1 MANPPATLSHGDL
14 ASGAWNV
21 LSGSFLRRR
30 TLEDGGP
37 MAATTATIARHG
49 LSERGNLPFIIGA
62 SSVGTLIE
70 WYDFY
75 LYGVLAA
82 FFSKHF
88 FSPALDP
95 NVAFIASLFVFWT
108 GFLVRPFGAIVF
120 GHLGDLIGRK
130 FTFMLTLLLM
140 GAATFIVGLLPGYST
155 IGALAPILLVSMRV
169 LQGLALG
176 GEYGGAA
183 PYIAEHSPDGRRGFY
198 TSWIQTTATMGIVLA
213 LLVILNCRLSFGA
226 QASGEWGWSV
236 PFLLSALLVAL
247 SGYIRLKLEE
257 SPLFARLK
265 EQGKASTNPA
275 ADSFLSGG
283 KNWGLM
289 LVALFG
295 ATAPEGVV
303 WYTGQF
309 YALFYLTTV
318 LKVNYVTV
326 YIIMMIALTFGAP
339 FFVAFG
345 SLSDRIGRR
354 NIMTLGFALAVVTYW
369 PVFTWLGTFKDNP
382 FVLGVLV
389 FYMVIL
395 VTMVYGPI
403 AAFLV
408 ELFPARIRYTS
419 MSLPYH
425 VGNGVFG
432 SLVPAAGASIAAY
445 TGIALSGLFY
455 PMGIAALGVVV
466 SLAFLREPYHRVK
479 IWDEVGGSQ

>member
-1 MANPPATLSHGDL
+1 MT
-14 ASGAWNV
+14 
-21 LSGSFLRRR
+21 
-30 TLEDGGP
+30 
-37 MAATTATIARHG
+37 TTAGVQYAAAPPR
-49 LSERGNLPFIIGA
+49 LNLPFIIGA

-75 LYGVLAA
+75 LYGVLAV

-88 FSPALDP
+88 FSPDLDP

-140 GAATFIVGLLPGYST
+140 GAATFVVGLLPGYDT
-155 IGALAPILLVSMRV
+155 IGVLAPILLVSMRV

-183 PYIAEHSPDGRRGFY
+183 TYIAEHSPDGRRGYY
-198 TSWIQTTATMGIVLA
+198 TSWIQTTATLGIVLA
-213 LLVILNCRLSFGA
+213 LLVILLCRLGFGDETFVA
-226 QASGEWGWSV
+226 WGWRV
-236 PFLLSALLVAL
+236 PFLISAVLVGLSI
-247 SGYIRLKLEE
+247 YIRLKLEE
-257 SPLFARLK
+257 SPLYARLK
-265 EQGKASTNPA
+265 EQGKSSHNPA
-275 ADSFLSGG
+275 LESFSSG
-283 KNWGLM
+283 KNWGLI
-289 LVALFG
+289 LFALFG

-309 YALFYLTTV
+309 YALFYMTAV
-318 LKVNYVTV
+318 LKINYVTV
-326 YIIMMIALTFGAP
+326 YIIMIVALSLGAPLFILFGA
-339 FFVAFG
+339 
-345 SLSDRIGRR
+345 LSDRIGRR
-354 NIMTLGFALAVVTYW
+354 NIMTLGFALAVLTYW

-382 FVLGVLV
+382 VVLTLLV

-432 SLVPAAGASIAAY
+432 GLVPAAGASIAAY

-455 PMGIAALGVVV
+455 PMGIAAIGVIV
-466 SLAFLREPYHRVK
+466 SLAFLREPYHHVK
-479 IWDEVGGSQ
+479 IWEEVGGAPPLVPDQP

>member
-1 MANPPATLSHGDL
+1 MSITAAAASRGTTGTLS
-14 ASGAWNV
+14 
-21 LSGSFLRRR
+21 
-30 TLEDGGP
+30 
-37 MAATTATIARHG
+37 
-49 LSERGNLPFIIGA
+49 LPWIIGA

-75 LYGVLAA
+75 LYGVLAL

-88 FSPALDP
+88 FSPELNP
-95 NVAFIASLFVFWT
+95 SVAFIASLFVFWT
-108 GFLVRPFGAIVF
+108 GFLVRPFGAILF

-130 FTFMLTLLLM
+130 FTFMLTLVLM
-140 GAATFIVGLLPGYST
+140 GTATFVVGLLPGYAV
-155 IGALAPILLVSMRV
+155 IGALAPILLVTMRV

-183 PYIAEHSPDGRRGFY
+183 TYIAEHSPDGRRGFY

-213 LLVILNCRLSFGA
+213 LLVILVCQLSFGA
-226 QASGEWGWSV
+226 QAFADWGWRV
-236 PFLLSALLVAL
+236 PFLLSVILIVL

-326 YIIMMIALTFGAP
+326 YIIMMIALTLGAP

-345 SLSDRIGRR
+345 ALSDRIGRR
-354 NIMTLGFALAVVTYW
+354 NIMTSGFALAVVTFW

-382 FVLGVLV
+382 VVLTILV

-432 SLVPAAGASIAAY
+432 GLVPAAGASIAAI
-445 TGIALSGLFY
+445 TGIALSGLLY
-455 PMGIAALGVVV
+455 PMAIAAIGVVV
-466 SLAFLREPYHRVK
+466 SLVFIREPTHGIR
-479 IWDEVGGSQ
+479 IWDEVGGGAPPLVPDQP

>member
-1 MANPPATLSHGDL
+1 MAAVT
-14 ASGAWNV
+14 ARA
-21 LSGSFLRRR
+21 
-30 TLEDGGP
+30 GGP
-37 MAATTATIARHG
+37 GEIVQA
-49 LSERGNLPFIIGA
+49 NLPFIIGA

-75 LYGVLAA
+75 LYGVLAV

-88 FSPALDP
+88 FSPGIDP
-95 NVAFIASLFVFWT
+95 NIAFILSLAVFWT

-140 GAATFIVGLLPGYST
+140 GSATFIVGLLPGYET
-155 IGALAPILLVSMRV
+155 LGTLAPVLLVLMRV
-169 LQGLALG
+169 VQGLALG

-183 PYIAEHSPDGRRGFY
+183 TYIAEHAPDGKRGLY

-213 LLVILNCRLSFGA
+213 LFVILMCRLGFGEPTFA
-226 QASGEWGWSV
+226 DWGWRV
-236 PFLLSALLVAL
+236 PFLISAILVLLSI
-247 SGYIRLKLEE
+247 YIRLKLEE
-257 SPLFARLK
+257 SPLFARLR
-265 EQGKASTNPA
+265 EQGKASANPA
-275 ADSFLSGG
+275 KESFTSG
-283 KNWGLM
+283 KNWGLI
-289 LVALFG
+289 LLALFG

-309 YALFYLTTV
+309 YALFYMTTV
-318 LKVNYVTV
+318 LKIPYVTV
-326 YIIMMIALTFGAP
+326 YVLMMIVLTLGAP
-339 FFVAFG
+339 FFIVFG
-345 SLSDRIGRR
+345 ALSDKIGRR
-354 NIMTLGFALAVVTYW
+354 NIMTLGFALAVISYW
-369 PVFTWLGTFKDNP
+369 PVFTWMGAVKDNP
-382 FVLGVLV
+382 FLLGALV

-432 SLVPAAGASIAAY
+432 GLVPLAGASIAAA
-445 TGIALSGLFY
+445 TGVALGGLFY
-455 PMGIAALGVVV
+455 PMGIAAIGVIV
-466 SLAFLREPYHRVK
+466 SLAGLKARTDEVK
-479 IWDEVGGSQ
+479 IWDEVDGAPPLVPDQP

>member
-1 MANPPATLSHGDL
+1 MS
-14 ASGAWNV
+14 
-21 LSGSFLRRR
+21 
-30 TLEDGGP
+30 
-37 MAATTATIARHG
+37 ATTSTIARHG
-49 LSERGNLPFIIGA
+49 LDERGNLPFIIGA

-75 LYGVLAA
+75 LYGVLAT

-88 FSPALDP
+88 FSPGLDP

-140 GAATFIVGLLPGYST
+140 GASTFVVGLLPGYDT

-183 PYIAEHSPDGRRGFY
+183 TYIAEHAPDNRRGFY

-213 LLVILNCRLSFGA
+213 LLVILLCRQGFGE
-226 QASGEWGWSV
+226 QVFSDWGWRV
-236 PFLLSALLVAL
+236 PFLISAVLVLLSI
-247 SGYIRLKLEE
+247 YIRLKLDE
-257 SPLFARLK
+257 SPLYARLK
-265 EQGKASTNPA
+265 QQGKSSHNPA
-275 ADSFLSGG
+275 LESFSSG
-283 KNWGLM
+283 KNWGLI
-289 LVALFG
+289 LLALFG

-309 YALFYLTTV
+309 YALFYMTAV
-318 LKVNYVTV
+318 LKINYVTV
-326 YIIMMIALTFGAP
+326 YVIMMIALTAGAP
-339 FFVAFG
+339 FFILFG
-345 SLSDRIGRR
+345 ALSDRIGRR
-354 NIMTLGFALAVVTYW
+354 NIMTLGFALAVVSYW

-382 FVLGVLV
+382 VILTILV

-432 SLVPAAGASIAAY
+432 GLVPAAGASIAAY

-455 PMGIAALGVVV
+455 PMAIAALGVVV
-466 SLAFLREPYHRVK
+466 SFAFLREPTHNVR
-479 IWDEVGGSQ
+479 IWDEVGGPE

>member
-1 MANPPATLSHGDL
+1 MASITHSSGPSATVR
-14 ASGAWNV
+14 A
-21 LSGSFLRRR
+21 
-30 TLEDGGP
+30 
-37 MAATTATIARHG
+37 
-49 LSERGNLPFIIGA
+49 NLPFIIGA

-75 LYGVLAA
+75 LYGVLAV

-88 FSPALDP
+88 FSSQIDSNL
-95 NVAFIASLFVFWT
+95 AFILSLAVFWT

-140 GAATFIVGLLPGYST
+140 GASTFVVGLLPGYES
-155 IGALAPILLVSMRV
+155 IGTLAPVLLVLMRV
-169 LQGLALG
+169 VQGLALG

-183 PYIAEHSPDGRRGFY
+183 TYIAEHAPDGKRGLY

-213 LLVILNCRLSFGA
+213 LLVILLCRVGFGD
-226 QASGEWGWSV
+226 QAFGDWAWRV
-236 PFLLSALLVAL
+236 PFWISAALVLLSI
-247 SGYIRLKLEE
+247 YIRLKLEE

-265 EQGKASTNPA
+265 QQGKASANPA
-275 ADSFLSGG
+275 KESFGSS
-283 KNWGLM
+283 KNWGLI
-289 LVALFG
+289 LLALFG

-318 LKVNYVTV
+318 LKVPYVTV
-326 YIIMMIALTFGAP
+326 YILMMVVLTLGAP
-339 FFVAFG
+339 FFVVFG
-345 SLSDRIGRR
+345 ALSDKIGRR
-354 NIMTLGFALAVVTYW
+354 NIMTLGFLLAAITFY
-369 PVFTWLGTFKDNP
+369 PVFSWMALVKDNT
-382 FVLGVLV
+382 FLLGVLV
-389 FYMVIL
+389 FYMIIL

-432 SLVPAAGASIAAY
+432 GLVPLAGASIGTY
-445 TGIALSGLFY
+445 FGGPLYGLFY
-455 PMGIAALGVVV
+455 PIGIAALGVVV
-466 SLAFLREPYHRVK
+466 SIAGLPARSENVQ
-479 IWDEVGGSQ
+479 IWDEVGGAPPLVPDQP

>member
-1 MANPPATLSHGDL
+1 MSVSAEAAGQRITP
-14 ASGAWNV
+14 GALGLPWI
-21 LSGSFLRRR
+21 
-30 TLEDGGP
+30 
-37 MAATTATIARHG
+37 IA
-49 LSERGNLPFIIGA
+49 A

-75 LYGVLAA
+75 LYGVLAL

-88 FSPALDP
+88 FSPDLNAS
-95 NVAFIASLFVFWT
+95 VAFIASLFVFWT
-108 GFLVRPFGAIVF
+108 GFLVRPFGAILF

-130 FTFMLTLLLM
+130 FTFMLTLGLM
-140 GAATFIVGLLPGYST
+140 GAATFIVGLLPGYYT
-155 IGALAPILLVSMRV
+155 IGALAPILLVTMRV

-183 PYIAEHSPDGRRGFY
+183 TYIAEHAPDGKRGLY
-198 TSWIQTTATMGIVLA
+198 TSWIQTTATMGIVFALFVILICRLA
-213 LLVILNCRLSFGA
+213 LGDQAFGD
-226 QASGEWGWSV
+226 WGWRI
-236 PFLLSALLVAL
+236 PFLLSAILVVL

-265 EQGKASTNPA
+265 EQGKASSNPA
-275 ADSFLSGG
+275 AESFLSGG

-289 LVALFG
+289 LFALFG

-309 YALFYLTTV
+309 YALFYLTAV

-326 YIIMMIALTFGAP
+326 YIIMMIALTLGAP
-339 FFVAFG
+339 FFLAFG
-345 SLSDRIGRR
+345 ALSDKIGRR
-354 NIMTLGFALAVVTYW
+354 NIMSLGFALAVISYW

-382 FVLGVLV
+382 VVLTILI

-432 SLVPAAGASIAAY
+432 GLVPAAGASIAAI
-445 TGIALSGLFY
+445 TGIPLSGLFY
-455 PMGIAALGVVV
+455 PMAIAAVGVIV
-466 SLAFLREPYHRVK
+466 SRAFLREPTHRIR
-479 IWDEVGGSQ
+479 IWDEVGDGAPPLVPDQP

>member
-1 MANPPATLSHGDL
+1 MSVSAEAAGQRITP
-14 ASGAWNV
+14 GALGLPWI
-21 LSGSFLRRR
+21 
-30 TLEDGGP
+30 
-37 MAATTATIARHG
+37 IA
-49 LSERGNLPFIIGA
+49 A

-75 LYGVLAA
+75 LYGVLAL

-88 FSPALDP
+88 FSPDLNAS
-95 NVAFIASLFVFWT
+95 VAFIASLFVFWT
-108 GFLVRPFGAIVF
+108 GFLVRPFGAILF

-130 FTFMLTLLLM
+130 FTFMLTLGLM
-140 GAATFIVGLLPGYST
+140 GAATFIVGLLPGYYT
-155 IGALAPILLVSMRV
+155 IGALAPILLVTMRV

-183 PYIAEHSPDGRRGFY
+183 TYIAEHAPDGKRGLY
-198 TSWIQTTATMGIVLA
+198 TSWIQTTATMGIVFA
-213 LLVILNCRLSFGA
+213 LLVILICRLALGDQAFGD
-226 QASGEWGWSV
+226 WGWRI
-236 PFLLSALLVAL
+236 PFLLSAILVVL

-265 EQGKASTNPA
+265 EQGKASSNPA
-275 ADSFLSGG
+275 AESFLSGG

-289 LVALFG
+289 LFALFG

-309 YALFYLTTV
+309 YALFYLTAV

-326 YIIMMIALTFGAP
+326 YIIMMIALTLGAP
-339 FFVAFG
+339 FFLAFG
-345 SLSDRIGRR
+345 ALSDKIGRR
-354 NIMTLGFALAVVTYW
+354 NIMSLGFALAVISYW

-382 FVLGVLV
+382 VVLTILI

-432 SLVPAAGASIAAY
+432 GLVPAAGASIAAI
-445 TGIALSGLFY
+445 TGIPLSGLFY
-455 PMGIAALGVVV
+455 PMAIAAVGVIV
-466 SLAFLREPYHRVK
+466 SRAFLREPTHRIR
-479 IWDEVGGSQ
+479 IWDEVGDGAPPLVPDQP